1 MHCPVTPLSNTTLS
15 SMLQVPDSMGSR
27 FFLALFLA
35 LLVLGNGK
43 WVELQ
48 GGGER

>member
-1 MHCPVTPLSNTTLS
+1 MYHPVIPLSNITLS

-27 FFLALFLA
+27 FFLALFLV

-43 WVELQ
+43 WV
-48 GGGER
+48 GWTAR